1 MKKALVLLSGLLL
14 AACGDKAITTE
25 DLVSTM
31 KASGVEIN
39 DVKDLKNDEFAVKG
53 FKDRFGFSIPEVA
66 PKGGQAFICDQ
77 KEQCTPVYTY
87 FDALKGLAGPY
98 LYQSPNGKVVLQLN
112 SKLSVETAKKLE
124 QAISKY

>member
-1 MKKALVLLSGLLL
+1 MRKTLILLSGLFLT
-14 AACGDKAITTE
+14 ACGDKPITTE

-39 DVKDLKNDEFAVKG
+39 DVKDLKNDSFMMQG
-53 FKDRFGFSIPEVA
+53 FKERFSFSIPEVA
-66 PKGGQAFICDQ
+66 PKGGQAFICEKKD
-77 KEQCTPVYTY
+77 ECTPVFAY
-87 FDALKGLAGPY
+87 FYALRNLAGPH

-112 SKLSVETAKKLE
+112 IDLTEETAKKLE